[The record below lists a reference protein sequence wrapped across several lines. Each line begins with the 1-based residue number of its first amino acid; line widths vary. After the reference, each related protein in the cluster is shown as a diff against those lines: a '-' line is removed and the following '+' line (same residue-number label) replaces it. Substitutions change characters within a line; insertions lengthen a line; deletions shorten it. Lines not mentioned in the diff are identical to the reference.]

1 MLGANTTS
9 RFSIDMEQRIL
20 GKSELKLTTVG
31 LGTWAMGGD
40 DWAFG
45 WGPQDDAASRQAIHE
60 ALDAGIIWVD
70 TAPVY
75 GLGRSEEVVGRA
87 IRDRRDELVVATK
100 CGRVWDETR
109 TIGKR
114 LTKESIK
121 RELEASLVRLGIEQ
135 IDLYQMHW
143 PEPDEEIEEGWSTI
157 VELIQEGKVRF
168 GGVSNFSL
176 DQLQRVHAIHPVT
189 SLQPPYS
196 MFRRAIEKDLLPFC
210 KAEGIGVIAYSPMQ
224 AGLLTGRFD
233 RERAAALAETDW
245 RKRSPYFNEP
255 QLSVNLETID
265 RFRPIAERNELT
277 MAQLALAWILR
288 DTVLT
293 AAIVGA
299 RKPGQIGE
307 TVQASGVKL
316 PQSEWDEIE
325 SILKERE
332 IQAPELT
339 VAQLRPQVRQ

>member
-1 MLGANTTS
+1 MEKRFLGS
-9 RFSIDMEQRIL
+9 
-20 GKSELKLTTVG
+20 SELELTTVG

-45 WGPQDDAASRQAIHE
+45 WGPQDDEASRRSVHE
-60 ALDAGIIWVD
+60 AIDEGINWVD

-75 GLGRSEEVVGRA
+75 GLGRSEQVVGEA

-114 LTKESIK
+114 LNKESVK
-121 RELEASLVRLGIEQ
+121 KEVEDSLIRLGIDQ

-157 VELIQEGKVRF
+157 VALIKEGKIRY

-176 DQLQRVHAIHPVT
+176 DQLRRVQAIHPVT

-196 MFRRAIEKDLLPFC
+196 MFRRAIEADLLPYC
-210 KAEGIGVIAYSPMQ
+210 AENQIGVIAYSPMQ
-224 AGLLTGRFD
+224 AGLLTGKFS
-233 RERAAALAETDW
+233 RERAASLAETDW
-245 RKRSPYFNEP
+245 RKRNPFFNEP

-265 RFRPIAERNELT
+265 SLRPIAERNGLT
-277 MAQLALAWILR
+277 MAQLALVWILR
-288 DTVLT
+288 EPVLT

-307 TVQASGVKL
+307 TVKASGVGLSTSDLK
-316 PQSEWDEIE
+316 EIE
-325 SILKERE
+325 RILRERE
-332 IQAPELT
+332 EKVPEMSG
-339 VAQLRPQVRQ
+339 AQLRPQHK

>member
-1 MLGANTTS
+1 
-9 RFSIDMEQRIL
+9 MEKRIL
-20 GKSELKLTTVG
+20 GNSGLELTTVG

-45 WGPQDDAASRQAIHE
+45 WGPQDDASSQQSVHE
-60 ALDAGIIWVD
+60 AIDAGINWID

-75 GLGRSEEVVGRA
+75 GLGRSEEVVGEA
-87 IRDRRDELVVATK
+87 VRDRRSELIVATK

-114 LTKESIK
+114 LNKESVK
-121 RELEASLVRLGIEQ
+121 QEVEESLRRLGIEQ

-143 PEPDEEIEEGWSTI
+143 PEPDEQIEEGWSTI
-157 VELIQEGKVRF
+157 VELINEGKIRF

-176 DQLQRVHAIHPVT
+176 EQLKRVHAIHPVT

-196 MFRRAIEKDLLPFC
+196 MFRRAIEDDLLPFC
-210 KAEGIGVIAYSPMQ
+210 NENNIGVLAYSPMQ
-224 AGLLTGRFD
+224 AGLLTGKFSK
-233 RERAAALAETDW
+233 ERAAALAETDW

-255 QLSVNLETID
+255 QLTVNLETID
-265 RFRPIAERNELT
+265 RLRPIAERNGIT
-277 MAQLALAWILR
+277 MAQLALVWIVR
-288 DTVLT
+288 DSVLT

-307 TVQASGVKL
+307 TVKASGVTL
-316 PQSEWDEIE
+316 SPSDLSEIE
-325 SILKERE
+325 KILKDRE
-332 IQAPELT
+332 VLAPEMT
-339 VAQLRPQVRQ
+339 GAQLRPQLK

>member
-1 MLGANTTS
+1 MEKRFLGNS
-9 RFSIDMEQRIL
+9 NLE
-20 GKSELKLTTVG
+20 LTTIG

-40 DWAFG
+40 NWAFG
-45 WGPQDDAASRQAIHE
+45 WGPQDDAASQQSVHE
-60 ALDAGIIWVD
+60 AIDAGINWID

-75 GLGRSEEVVGRA
+75 GLGRSEEVVGEA
-87 IRDRRDELVVATK
+87 IRDRRSELIVATK
-100 CGRVWDETR
+100 CGRVWDNNR

-114 LTKESIK
+114 LNKASIK
-121 RELEASLVRLGIEQ
+121 QEVEDSLQRLGIEQ

-157 VELIQEGKVRF
+157 VELIREGKIRF

-176 DQLQRVHAIHPVT
+176 EQLKRIHSIHPVT

-196 MFRRAIEKDLLPFC
+196 MFRRAIEHDLLPFC
-210 KAEGIGVIAYSPMQ
+210 EENKIGVVAYSPMQ
-224 AGLLTGRFD
+224 AGLLTGTFTK
-233 RERAAALAETDW
+233 ERAAALAETDW

-265 RFRPIAERNELT
+265 RLRPIAERNGMS
-277 MAQLALAWILR
+277 MAQLALAWIVR
-288 DTVLT
+288 DPVMT

-307 TVQASGVKL
+307 TVKACGVTL
-316 PQSEWDEIE
+316 SSSDLTEIE
-325 SILKERE
+325 VILRERE
-332 IQAPELT
+332 VQAPEMT
-339 VAQLRPQVRQ
+339 GAQLRPQLK